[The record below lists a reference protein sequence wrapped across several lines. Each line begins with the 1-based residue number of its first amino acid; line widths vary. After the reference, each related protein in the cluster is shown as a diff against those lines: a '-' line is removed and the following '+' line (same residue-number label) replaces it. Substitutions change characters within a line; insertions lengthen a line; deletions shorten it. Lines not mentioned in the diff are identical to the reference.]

1 MEQKVKIGFLG
12 AGNMGTAIMKGIAGS
27 TLAAQVELYAYDR
40 MTEKIAAL
48 TEIGVTAC
56 CSEAEVVQQCERRI
70 TIPMKGDMES
80 LNAAMAA
87 GIMMWEMTK
96 PR

>member
-12 AGNMGTAIMKGIAGS
+12 AGNMGTAIMKGISGS

-56 CSEAEVVQQCERRI
+56 C
-70 TIPMKGDMES
+70 
-80 LNAAMAA
+80 
-87 GIMMWEMTK
+87 
-96 PR
+96 